1 MPANGL
7 TLLQNHNCLMTLL
20 CGIIGLPNAGK
31 STLFNALTG
40 KNVPV
45 ENFPYTTT
53 ESNIAIVNIPDERLY
68 KLSEMEQP
76 YKTTP
81 NTIEFIDIAGI
92 ASGAHSGEGLG
103 NKFLDAVRHCE
114 ALIHVVRC
122 FDDENVLHINNR
134 IDPIKDKEEVD
145 LELQFK
151 DLEVVEKSIERNKKA
166 MKGGDKAP
174 LKTLELLEK
183 IKTQLESG
191 GFVRDMEFSDDE
203 TKILKSFSFLTSKKV
218 LYVANVDE
226 DGINGNQ
233 HTQRLSESA
242 AEEKA
247 EMLILNCRLE
257 SDIRQIED
265 EAERKEFMEMY
276 GLKQP
281 GVNRLIQSAFK
292 LLDLITFFT
301 VGKKEVRAWTTPKNS
316 TAPQAAG
323 VIHSDFERGFIRA
336 EMIKYEDYINYGSE
350 QACKDH
356 AKFHVV
362 GKDYIVQDGDLLH
375 FLFNV

>member
-1 MPANGL
+1 
-7 TLLQNHNCLMTLL
+7 MTLL

-40 KNVPV
+40 KGVPV

-68 KLSEMEQP
+68 KLSDIEKP
-76 YKTTP
+76 HKTTP

-103 NKFLDAVRHCE
+103 NKFLDSVRHCE
-114 ALIHVVRC
+114 ALIHVIRC
-122 FDDENVLHINNR
+122 FDDENVLHVHNR
-134 IDPIKDKEEVD
+134 IDPVKDKEEVD

-151 DLEVVEKSIERNKKA
+151 DLEVVEKAIERNKKA
-166 MKGGDKAP
+166 SKGGDK
-174 LKTLELLEK
+174 TLMKNTELLEN
-183 IKTQLESG
+183 IKNHLEKG
-191 GFVRDMEFSDDE
+191 GFIRDMKFTDE
-203 TKILKSFSFLTSKKV
+203 ENKALKSFSFLTAKKI

-226 DGINGNQ
+226 AGISGNKY
-233 HTQRLSESA
+233 SEALRQAIAPERS
-242 AEEKA
+242 EL
-247 EMLILNCRLE
+247 LILNTNLE
-257 SDIRQIED
+257 SDIREIQE
-265 EAERKEFMEMY
+265 EVERREFMEMY
-276 GLKQP
+276 GISEP
-281 GVNRLIQSAFK
+281 GVNKLIRSAFR

-301 VGKKEVRAWTTPKNS
+301 VGKKEVRAWTTPKSS

-336 EMIKYEDYINYGSE
+336 EMIKYEDYVKYGSE
-350 QACKDH
+350 QACKDN
-356 AKFHVV
+356 ARFHVV
-362 GKDYIVQDGDLLH
+362 GKDYMVQDGDLLH

>member
-1 MPANGL
+1 MFKLPL
-7 TLLQNHNCLMTLL
+7 HQNKNRFMTLL

-40 KNVPV
+40 KGVPV

-68 KLSEMEQP
+68 KLSDMEKP
-76 YKTTP
+76 HKTTP
-81 NTIEFIDIAGI
+81 NTVEFIDIAGI

-103 NKFLDAVRHCE
+103 NKFLDSVRHCE

-122 FDDENVLHINNR
+122 FDDDNILHVNNR
-134 IDPIKDKEEVD
+134 IDPVKDKEEVD
-145 LELQFK
+145 IELQFK
-151 DLEVVEKSIERNKKA
+151 DLEVVEKSIERNKKNS
-166 MKGGDKAP
+166 KGGDKAL
-174 LKTLELLEK
+174 LKNTELLER
-183 IKTQLESG
+183 IKLQLEAG
-191 GFVRDMEFSDDE
+191 GFIRDLEFNDE
-203 TKILKSFSFLTSKKV
+203 EFKTLKSFSFLTSKKV

-226 DGINGNQ
+226 AGINGNH
-233 HTQRLSESA
+233 HTQKLQEAIQSENA
-242 AEEKA
+242 DL
-247 EMLILNCRLE
+247 LILNCSLE
-257 SDIRQIED
+257 SDIREIE
-265 EAERKEFMEMY
+265 EENERLEYMQMY
-276 GLKQP
+276 GLTEP
-281 GVNRLIQSAFK
+281 GVNRLIHSAFK

-336 EMIKYEDYINYGSE
+336 EMIKYEDYIKYGSE

-362 GKDYIVQDGDLLH
+362 GKDYIVQDGDQLH

>member
-1 MPANGL
+1 
-7 TLLQNHNCLMTLL
+7 MTLL

-40 KNVPV
+40 KGVPV

-68 KLSEMEQP
+68 TLSEMEQP

-103 NKFLDAVRHCE
+103 NKFLDSVRHCE
-114 ALIHVVRC
+114 ALIHVIRC
-122 FDDENVLHINNR
+122 FEDDNVLHINNR
-134 IDPIKDKEEVD
+134 IDPVKDKEEVD
-145 LELQFK
+145 IELQFK
-151 DLEVVEKSIERNKKA
+151 DLEVIEKSLERNKKA
-166 MKGGDKAP
+166 SKGGDKTL
-174 LKTLELLEK
+174 LKNTELLEK
-183 IKTQLESG
+183 IKSHLDSG
-191 GFVRDMEFSDDE
+191 GFIRDIEFNEEESK
-203 TKILKSFSFLTSKKV
+203 TLKSYSFLTGKKV
-218 LYVANVDE
+218 LYIANVDE
-226 DGINGNQ
+226 NGINGNKYTDKLQ
-233 HTQRLSESA
+233 EAIKLEDA
-242 AEEKA
+242 DL
-247 EMLILNCRLE
+247 LILNCNIE
-257 SDIRQIED
+257 SDIREIE
-265 EAERKEFMEMY
+265 EENERKEYMEIY
-276 GLKQP
+276 GITEP
-281 GVNRLIQSAFK
+281 GVNKLIHSAFK

-336 EMIKYEDYINYGSE
+336 EMIKYDDYIKYGSE
-350 QACKDH
+350 QACKDN

-362 GKDYIVQDGDLLH
+362 GKDYIVQDGDQLH

>member
-1 MPANGL
+1 
-7 TLLQNHNCLMTLL
+7 MTLL

-40 KNVPV
+40 KGVPV

-68 KLSEMEQP
+68 KLSDMEKP
-76 YKTTP
+76 HKTTP
-81 NTIEFIDIAGI
+81 NTVEFIDIAGI

-103 NKFLDAVRHCE
+103 NKFLDSVRHCE

-122 FDDENVLHINNR
+122 FDDDNILHVNNR
-134 IDPIKDKEEVD
+134 IDPVKDKEEVD
-145 LELQFK
+145 IELQFK
-151 DLEVVEKSIERNKKA
+151 DLEVVEKSIERNKKNS
-166 MKGGDKAP
+166 KGGDKAL
-174 LKTLELLEK
+174 LKNTELLER
-183 IKTQLESG
+183 IKLQLEAG
-191 GFVRDMEFSDDE
+191 GFIRDLEFNDE
-203 TKILKSFSFLTSKKV
+203 EFKTLKSFSFLTSKKV

-226 DGINGNQ
+226 AGINGNH
-233 HTQRLSESA
+233 HTQKLQEAIQSENA
-242 AEEKA
+242 DL
-247 EMLILNCRLE
+247 LILNCSLE
-257 SDIRQIED
+257 SDIREIE
-265 EAERKEFMEMY
+265 EENERLEYMQMY
-276 GLKQP
+276 GLTEP
-281 GVNRLIQSAFK
+281 GVNRLIHSAFK

-336 EMIKYEDYINYGSE
+336 EMIKYEDYIKYGSE

-362 GKDYIVQDGDLLH
+362 GKDYIVQDGDQLH